1 MPETPEQKADREART
16 ARLERIAKS
25 RAAIDRV
32 RGPRHTPWPQVQDRK
47 GGKRWPVTTRTARSA
62 ASA

>member
-47 GGKRWPVTTRTARSA
+47 GGK
-62 ASA
+62 